1 MATKIFTTDLKVG
14 MFVADLDR
22 PWVDT
27 PFLLQGF
34 LVEEEEQIATLR
46 THCEYVMV
54 DRARSIGDQYVA
66 APPTPTN
73 TVPPMGARKDAMTR
87 AELAAATPSK
97 DLPAPDATPRPGAPP
112 APARDGRVVRLEEIS
127 RRTVGGKYD
136 GPYPETQANDGEGV
150 FDRMVTGFKG
160 LFSGSKKEKLSG
172 TGAGADPGAAPPI
185 DSVAETPQEFEARA
199 ALLPAGIEVQTYVN
213 QTTVEEEAPRARE
226 VVTQATNLLE
236 KLVSDIK
243 LGQSFEV
250 ERVEEIVDDMVESI
264 VRNPQALMWVARLRE
279 QDIATYGHGL
289 QVSVYLTSFGRH
301 LGFPRLQLTHLAQV
315 GLLLDIGKIRLPKSL
330 LEKQGRLTDEEF
342 EAAKE
347 HVALGLAILAETPD
361 FDADITRGIEQHHE
375 RMNGSGYPRGLIGE
389 EISVFGRMA
398 GIVDCFAALTNH
410 RPYAAAVSSYEALRN
425 ITAWGG
431 EFFHEALVQQFVS
444 SVGVF
449 PVGSLIE
456 LSTGE
461 VAVVVEHSKVR
472 RLKPRV
478 LVVTGPDKTPA
489 PFPTMVDLLYEPKM
503 GGAAAAFIKR
513 GLAPGAYGLNLS
525 DFYLA

>member
-34 LVEEEEQIATLR
+34 LIEDAEQIAALKA
-46 THCEYVMV
+46 HCEYVIV
-54 DRARSIGDQYVA
+54 DRARSVGDEFEAPVA
-66 APPTPTN
+66 STIPP
-73 TVPPMGARKDAMTR
+73 GARRTATATTTPASAESARDASSR
-87 AELAAATPSK
+87 
-97 DLPAPDATPRPGAPP
+97 P
-112 APARDGRVVRLEEIS
+112 APAAPERPVTTRTEGAPGRVIKLEDVA
-127 RRTVGGKYD
+127 RRGGGRYSGPHPTGNGGDDEGMFGRMFRGLFGGGGK
-136 GPYPETQANDGEGV
+136 
-150 FDRMVTGFKG
+150 R
-160 LFSGSKKEKLSG
+160 EKLG
-172 TGAGADPGAAPPI
+172 TGGGGAPMLEP
-185 DSVAETPQEFEARA
+185 VAETPAEFEARA
-199 ALLPAGIEVQTYVN
+199 SLLPPGIEVQTYVN

-226 VVTQATNLLE
+226 VVAQASGLLE
-236 KLVSDIK
+236 KLVADIR
-243 LGQSFEV
+243 LGRSFEV
-250 ERVEEIVDDMVESI
+250 ERVEDIVDDMVESI
-264 VRNPQALMWVARLRE
+264 VRNPQALMWVAKLRE
-279 QDIATYGHGL
+279 QDITAYGHGL

-301 LGFPRLQLTHLAQV
+301 LGFPRAQLSQLAQV
-315 GLLLDIGKIRLPKSL
+315 GLLLDVGKIRLPKGL

-342 EAAKE
+342 ESAKA
-347 HVALGLAILAETPD
+347 HVQHGLEILAESPG
-361 FDADITRGIEQHHE
+361 FDPEILRGIEQHHE
-375 RMNGSGYPRGLIGE
+375 RMNGSGYPRNLVGDEIG
-389 EISVFGRMA
+389 IFGRMS

-431 EFFHEALVQQFVS
+431 EFFHEPLVQQFVS

-456 LSTGE
+456 LNTGE

-489 PFPTMVDLLYEPKM
+489 TFPTMVDLLYDPKM
-503 GGAAAAFIKR
+503 GGEEPAFIKR
-513 GLAPGAYGLNLS
+513 GLAPGAYGLNLA

>member
-1 MATKIFTTDLKVG
+1 MATKIFSTDLKVG

-34 LVEEEEQIATLR
+34 LIEDEGQLAALR
-46 THCEYVMV
+46 AHTEYVMV
-54 DRARSIGDQYVA
+54 DRARSVGDQYEAPMPSATHAAAAPGARRMPPQPKITVTTDPGEAGPGA
-66 APPTPTN
+66 APP
-73 TVPPMGARKDAMTR
+73 
-87 AELAAATPSK
+87 
-97 DLPAPDATPRPGAPP
+97 
-112 APARDGRVVRLEEIS
+112 PARPAARSAGGRRVIKIEDVARRGKGGNGNFGEGYGNQWPDDG
-127 RRTVGGKYD
+127 
-136 GPYPETQANDGEGV
+136 GEGV
-150 FDRMVTGFKG
+150 FGRVMSGFKG
-160 LFSGSKKEKLSG
+160 LFGSRRMSLPE
-172 TGAGADPGAAPPI
+172 AAALPEA
-185 DSVAETPQEFEARA
+185 VAETPQEFEARA
-199 ALLPAGIEVQTYVN
+199 SLLPPGIEVQTYHN
-213 QTTVEEEAPRARE
+213 QATVEEEAPRARE
-226 VVTQATNLLE
+226 VVSQATDLLD
-236 KLVSDIK
+236 KLVADIRI
-243 LGQSFEV
+243 GQSFEV

-264 VRNPQALMWVARLRE
+264 MRNPQALMWVAKLRE
-279 QDIATYGHGL
+279 QDIGAYGHGL
-289 QVSVYLTSFGRH
+289 QVCVYLTSFGRH
-301 LGFPRLQLTHLAQV
+301 LGFPKAQLAQLAQI

-342 EAAKE
+342 EAAKT
-347 HVALGLAILAETPD
+347 HVALGLEILSETPD
-361 FDADITRGIEQHHE
+361 FDSDVLGGIEQHHE
-375 RMNGSGYPRGLIGE
+375 RMNGSGYPRSRVGDEIG
-389 EISVFGRMA
+389 VFGRMA

-431 EFFHEALVQQFVS
+431 DFFHEALVQQFVS

-489 PFPTMVDLLYEPKM
+489 TFPAMVDLLYDPKM
-503 GGAAAAFIKR
+503 GGEEPAFIKR
-513 GLAPGAYGLNLS
+513 GLAPGAYGLNLA